1 MITRERKAAK
11 STEKKK
17 GGERGVK
24 GRREI
29 ERGLG
34 LRLAAIGMESEFVV
48 FLDDRQV
55 KPENVFGDP
64 RSFVRGPLIH
74 RIGTSYHLPTG
85 GAVYFDT
92 GVIEVAT
99 PVIEIER
106 GCAARAGRSLWESIL
121 FIREEM
127 DAWERKHRHDVRLAG
142 FSSHYNI
149 SFDVPPH
156 QQGRSRTVEKLAFLL
171 ARILPAP
178 VMLLAT
184 NKRSTGVGV
193 RPRGD
198 RIEITLDFTPSA
210 ALMIA
215 TGAFITG
222 VVREVMKWP
231 SFELD
236 MLDKARLPVMTDLRP
251 IPHTSRSGWLA
262 RYDCY
267 PQNPFVT
274 SPDVPVW
281 RVRTGAVGS
290 RDVNYELLSLR
301 EIATRVFQYFRIGIR
316 RIAEPFTYRMIGGV
330 LSGRIPSLLDLPDR
344 PPEYDDVGRL
354 CVWDNLFPE
363 RELSRSRY
371 ERILI
376 RAISG
381 KKLWMDGWRYTPV
394 GLHGWS
400 EVVFRRDADDTR
412 HVYPID
418 FLLDHLERWG

>member
-1 MITRERKAAK
+1 MTPR
-11 STEKKK
+11 EKKK
-17 GGERGVK
+17 ETEVSAK
-24 GRREI
+24 GRREV

-34 LRLAAIGMESEFVV
+34 LKLAAIGMESEFVV
-48 FLDDRQV
+48 LLNDQQV
-55 KPENVFGDP
+55 KPEDVFRDP

-74 RIGTSYHLPTG
+74 RVGTSYHLPTG
-85 GAVYFDT
+85 SAVYFDT
-92 GVIEVAT
+92 GVIEIAT
-99 PVIEIER
+99 PIIEIER

-121 FIREEM
+121 FVREEI
-127 DAWERKHRHDVRLAG
+127 DAWEQKHGKDVRLAG

-149 SFDVPPH
+149 SFDVPAY

-236 MLDKARLPVMTDLRP
+236 MLDQARLPVMVDLRP

-267 PQNPFVT
+267 PQNPFQI
-274 SPDVPVW
+274 SPDAPVW
-281 RVRTGAVGS
+281 RVRTGASGS
-290 RDVNYELLSLR
+290 PRELHELLSLR
-301 EIATRVFQYFRIGIR
+301 EVASRVFKYFRIGIR
-316 RIAEPFTYRMIGGV
+316 RIAEPFTYRMISGV
-330 LSGRIPSLLDLPDR
+330 LNGTIPSLLDLPDR
-344 PPEYDDVGRL
+344 PPEYEDVGRL

-381 KKLWMDGWRYTPV
+381 KKLWLDGSRYTPV
-394 GLHGWS
+394 GLRGWS
-400 EVVFRRDADDTR
+400 EVVFRRDADDSR
-412 HVYPID
+412 HVYSID
-418 FLLDHLERWG
+418 YLLDHLERWG